1 MKVCV
6 CMCVCVCACLLLYN
20 HVYGCA
26 CTDVGGA
33 SMSVLERLNALSAC
47 ICKRVCARTRIY
59 VPRTAEESFSKSCL
73 VALVFTMSL

>member
-6 CMCVCVCACLLLYN
+6 CACVCACLLLYN

-26 CTDVGGA
+26 CTDVGEA
-33 SMSVLERLNALSAC
+33 SMSVLESTLCLHLQEG
-47 ICKRVCARTRIY
+47 VCARTYMCRAQLKNPFQKA
-59 VPRTAEESFSKSCL
+59 VS